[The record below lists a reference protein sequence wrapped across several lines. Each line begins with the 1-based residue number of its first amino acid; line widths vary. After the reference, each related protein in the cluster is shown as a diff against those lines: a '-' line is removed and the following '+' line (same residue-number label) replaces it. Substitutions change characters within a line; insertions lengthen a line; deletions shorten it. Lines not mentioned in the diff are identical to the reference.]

1 MNKFWQ
7 FKNTADENVGELI
20 IYGDISSYSWWGDDI
35 SPKNFKDDMDKLGD
49 ITELNIYINSNGG
62 DVFAGQAIYSMIKR
76 HKAKVTVHVDGL
88 AASIASVIAMAGD
101 VVHMP
106 VNAMLMIH
114 NPWTF
119 SFGDSVELRKIADT
133 LDKIRE
139 STIAVYQEKTG
150 LTEKKII
157 AMMDAETWLTAKDS
171 KELGFADEIDEEKQ
185 IAASID
191 GNFLMMNGQK
201 MDMSRY
207 KNSPKIEET
216 IFPYQN
222 KEVLNI
228 EKIIPDKL
236 AKTEPAVNVNNN
248 SVFSEV
254 DADKLGELIINKL
267 KTSGI
272 VEKKQEEQ
280 QEVINP
286 NDLLAYEIELKKK
299 LYKEVI

>member
-7 FKNTADENVGELI
+7 FKNTADENVGELM

-35 SPKNFKDDMDKLGD
+35 SPKNFKDDLDKLGD
-49 ITELNIYINSNGG
+49 ISELNIYINSNGG

-106 VNAMLMIH
+106 VNAMMMIH

-119 SFGDSVELRKIADT
+119 AYGDSTEMKKVADT

-139 STIAVYQEKTG
+139 SIIATYQEKSG
-150 LTEKKII
+150 LTDKKII

-171 KELGFADEIDEEKQ
+171 KELGFADGIDEEKQ
-185 IAASID
+185 IAASVD
-191 GNFLMMNGQK
+191 GDFLMMNGQK
-201 MDMSRY
+201 MDLSRY
-207 KNSPKIEET
+207 KNAPD
-216 IFPYQN
+216 
-222 KEVLNI
+222 I
-228 EKIIPDKL
+228 EKIIPDKGT
-236 AKTEPAVNVNNN
+236 KTNSVVNVNNN

-267 KTSGI
+267 KASGI
-272 VEKKQEEQ
+272 VDKKQEEQ

>member
-7 FKNTADENVGELI
+7 FKNTADENVGELM

-35 SPKNFKDDMDKLGD
+35 SPKNFKDDLDKLGD
-49 ITELNIYINSNGG
+49 ISELNIYINSNGG

-106 VNAMLMIH
+106 VNAMMMIH

-119 SFGDSVELRKIADT
+119 AYGDSTEMKKVADT

-139 STIAVYQEKTG
+139 SIIATYQEKSG
-150 LTEKKII
+150 LTDKKII

-171 KELGFADEIDEEKQ
+171 KELGFADGIDEEKQ
-185 IAASID
+185 IAASVD
-191 GNFLMMNGQK
+191 GDFLMMNGQK
-201 MDMSRY
+201 MDLSRY
-207 KNSPKIEET
+207 KNAPD
-216 IFPYQN
+216 F
-222 KEVLNI
+222 
-228 EKIIPDKL
+228 EKIIPDKGT
-236 AKTEPAVNVNNN
+236 KTNSVVNVNNN

-267 KTSGI
+267 KASGI
-272 VEKKQEEQ
+272 VDKKQEEQ